1 MTLKVRKKAARALKR
16 IVSTEFTSAAW
27 NRVGLRHGLWRLA
40 AQAQQQGLLP
50 EDILTTTGRDAFT
63 TIARAIVQEA
73 PSRPTL
79 GAVWRL
85 VVQLA
90 EVDDD
95 GTEQL
100 AS

>member
-16 IVSTEFTSAAW
+16 VVSAEFTSAAW
-27 NRVGLRHGLWRLA
+27 NRVGLRHGLTRLA

-50 EDILTTTGRDAFT
+50 EDILTATGRDAFT
-63 TIARAIVQEA
+63 TIARAIAQEKPTR
-73 PSRPTL
+73 PSL

-90 EVDDD
+90 ESDFDEV
-95 GTEQL
+95 EQL